1 MKLPD
6 TQSDASGAR
15 EAIREEAHAKV
26 NLTLE
31 VIGKRGDGY
40 HNLVSIIQTID
51 LHDVL
56 TVEAAADLSVAC
68 DDPQVPS
75 ESNLALVAAEALR
88 RNTGE
93 RRGAHI
99 HISKNIPVAAGTRR
113 WFSRRGCGFAG
124 VKPAV
129 AKPELSDIQLQ
140 DIAAGVGSDV
150 PFLIN
155 GGTALVQGR
164 GQDVKPLP
172 NANIDW
178 LLVASPESTIE
189 GKTALM
195 FSRMDPFMYTRGV
208 LSHKLAGRIIGGG
221 DVPEEFFFNVFRPI
235 VRDVFPGWSETHD
248 RLVSFG
254 AREVFVSGAGTHHV
268 RSASKQRDRRG
279 VAAVTRTTGGQG
291 FPHQAMVAGL
301 NRLHRDPVPELITLA
316 AGAITGAVMGLVF
329 ITHAALLLVWG
340 PAAPACPARQHL
352 GRRRSANDGELRRV
366 RCMAIYRCRRGCL
379 FRIYVRTVSELD
391 SGNSERYVPSCCP
404 VSLCDAGHVGSRHL
418 AGPNQARRL

>member
-6 TQSDASGAR
+6 THSDASGAR
-15 EAIREEAHAKV
+15 GAIREEAHAKV

-56 TVEAAADLSVAC
+56 MVEAAADLSVAC

-99 HISKNIPVAAGTRR
+99 HISKNIPVAAGLGGGSADAAAALRALNRLWRT
-113 WFSRRGCGFAG
+113 
-124 VKPAV
+124 
-129 AKPELSDIQLQ
+129 ELSDIQLQ

-254 AREVFVSGAGTHHV
+254 AREVFVSGAGPTMFALPPRREIGV
-268 RSASKQRDRRG
+268 AWQLLLEQRG
-279 VAAVTRTTGGQG
+279 VRAFLTRPWWPDSISAQG
-291 FPHQAMVAGL
+291 S
-301 NRLHRDPVPELITLA
+301 
-316 AGAITGAVMGLVF
+316 GA
-329 ITHAALLLVWG
+329 
-340 PAAPACPARQHL
+340 
-352 GRRRSANDGELRRV
+352 
-366 RCMAIYRCRRGCL
+366 
-379 FRIYVRTVSELD
+379 
-391 SGNSERYVPSCCP
+391 
-404 VSLCDAGHVGSRHL
+404 
-418 AGPNQARRL
+418 

>member
-99 HISKNIPVAAGTRR
+99 RVSKNIPVAAGLGGGSADAAAALRALNRLWET
-113 WFSRRGCGFAG
+113 G
-124 VKPAV
+124 
-129 AKPELSDIQLQ
+129 LSDSQLQ

-164 GQDVKPLP
+164 GENVKLLP
-172 NANIDW
+172 NANLEW
-178 LLVASPESTIE
+178 LLLASPKSTIE

-235 VRDVFPGWSETHD
+235 VRNVFPGWSETHD

-254 AREVFVSGAGTHHV
+254 AREVFVSGAGPTMFALPPSREIGV
-268 RSASKQRDRRG
+268 AWQLLLGQRG
-279 VAAVTRTTGGQG
+279 VKAFLTRPWWPDSTAAQG
-291 FPHQAMVAGL
+291 S
-301 NRLHRDPVPELITLA
+301 
-316 AGAITGAVMGLVF
+316 GA
-329 ITHAALLLVWG
+329 
-340 PAAPACPARQHL
+340 
-352 GRRRSANDGELRRV
+352 
-366 RCMAIYRCRRGCL
+366 
-379 FRIYVRTVSELD
+379 
-391 SGNSERYVPSCCP
+391 
-404 VSLCDAGHVGSRHL
+404 
-418 AGPNQARRL
+418 

>member
-40 HNLVSIIQTID
+40 HNIVSIIQTID

-99 HISKNIPVAAGTRR
+99 RVSKNIPVAAGLGGGSADAAAALRALNRLWET
-113 WFSRRGCGFAG
+113 G
-124 VKPAV
+124 
-129 AKPELSDIQLQ
+129 LSDSQLQ

-164 GQDVKPLP
+164 GENVKLLP
-172 NANIDW
+172 NANLEW
-178 LLVASPESTIE
+178 LLLASPKSTIE

-235 VRDVFPGWSETHD
+235 VRNVFPGWSETHD

-254 AREVFVSGAGTHHV
+254 AREVFVSGAGPTMFALPPSREIGV
-268 RSASKQRDRRG
+268 AWQLLLGQRG
-279 VAAVTRTTGGQG
+279 VKAFLTRPWWPDSTAAQG
-291 FPHQAMVAGL
+291 S
-301 NRLHRDPVPELITLA
+301 
-316 AGAITGAVMGLVF
+316 GA
-329 ITHAALLLVWG
+329 
-340 PAAPACPARQHL
+340 
-352 GRRRSANDGELRRV
+352 
-366 RCMAIYRCRRGCL
+366 
-379 FRIYVRTVSELD
+379 
-391 SGNSERYVPSCCP
+391 
-404 VSLCDAGHVGSRHL
+404 
-418 AGPNQARRL
+418 

>member
-1 MKLPD
+1 MTHKCLVRI
-6 TQSDASGAR
+6 QSGPGSR
-15 EAIREEAHAKV
+15 R
-26 NLTLE
+26 
-31 VIGKRGDGY
+31 
-40 HNLVSIIQTID
+40 
-51 LHDVL
+51 
-56 TVEAAADLSVAC
+56 SVA
-68 DDPQVPS
+68 PQY
-75 ESNLALVAAEALR
+75 
-88 RNTGE
+88 TGE

-99 HISKNIPVAAGTRR
+99 HVSKNIPVAAGLGGGSADAAAALRALNRLWET
-113 WFSRRGCGFAG
+113 G
-124 VKPAV
+124 
-129 AKPELSDIQLQ
+129 LSDSQLQ

-254 AREVFVSGAGTHHV
+254 AREVFVSGAGPTMFALPPSREIGV
-268 RSASKQRDRRG
+268 AWQLLLEQRG
-279 VAAVTRTTGGQG
+279 VRAFLTRPWWPDSTAAQG
-291 FPHQAMVAGL
+291 S
-301 NRLHRDPVPELITLA
+301 
-316 AGAITGAVMGLVF
+316 GA
-329 ITHAALLLVWG
+329 
-340 PAAPACPARQHL
+340 
-352 GRRRSANDGELRRV
+352 
-366 RCMAIYRCRRGCL
+366 
-379 FRIYVRTVSELD
+379 
-391 SGNSERYVPSCCP
+391 
-404 VSLCDAGHVGSRHL
+404 
-418 AGPNQARRL
+418 